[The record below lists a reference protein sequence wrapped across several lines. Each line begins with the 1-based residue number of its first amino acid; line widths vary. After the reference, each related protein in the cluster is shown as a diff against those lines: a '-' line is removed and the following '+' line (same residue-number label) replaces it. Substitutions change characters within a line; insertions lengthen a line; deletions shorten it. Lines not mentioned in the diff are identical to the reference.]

1 MDAMSIKLA
10 LEKRIIPFVT
20 HVRVPPNVIT
30 LCALAF
36 TLAAAGLVL
45 AESLVVAGVLI
56 LIAGILDILDGAV
69 ARATNTATAF
79 GALLDRVSDRI
90 GDFAVLGSL
99 IAAGYTEITLGLY
112 TLLTVMLASYISA
125 CIEAAT
131 HSRVGEKLS
140 LRAVRI
146 ALIVLACFAM
156 RINEA
161 MVILAVVGTYS
172 SVTRMAQAWRLLDAG
187 AQA

>member
-1 MDAMSIKLA
+1 MDALSIKLA
-10 LEKRIIPFVT
+10 LEHRLLPFAK
-20 HVRVPPNVIT
+20 HVRVHPNVIT
-30 LCALAF
+30 VCALAV

-45 AESLVVAGVLI
+45 ADFLVAAGI
-56 LIAGILDILDGAV
+56 LIILAGGLDILDGAV
-69 ARATNTATAF
+69 AKATNTATAF

-90 GDFAVLGSL
+90 SDFALLGSF
-99 IAAGYTEITLGLY
+99 IAAGHTGLWGLY
-112 TLLTVMLASYISA
+112 ALLTVMLASYISA

-131 HSRVGEKLS
+131 RSRVGEKFS

-146 ALIVLACFAM
+146 ALIVLACFTM

-161 MVILAVVGTYS
+161 MVVLAGVGTYS
-172 SVTRMAQAWRLLDAG
+172 SVMRMAQAWRLIGKD